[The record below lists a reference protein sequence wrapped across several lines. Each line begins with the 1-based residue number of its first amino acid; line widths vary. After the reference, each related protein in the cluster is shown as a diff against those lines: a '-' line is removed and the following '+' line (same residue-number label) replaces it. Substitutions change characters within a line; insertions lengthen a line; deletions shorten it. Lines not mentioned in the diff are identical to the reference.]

1 MTDAR
6 SMTRLDYTFDA
17 IDPSM
22 PGTFLVR
29 TITGTMHIVV
39 NDSAGES
46 AVRRV
51 RAQTTSEFVG
61 DCDWLP
67 ATYQE
72 IRVGDEASLR
82 FVRSEVYGEVPACTG
97 KLRRIPRVTRIS
109 LYVGYPE
116 FPDANSFGRPRGLP
130 ISTGEEPS

>member
-6 SMTRLDYTFDA
+6 SMADPTFTFDA

-22 PGTFLVR
+22 PGTFLVQ

-39 NDSAGES
+39 NDTAGES

-51 RAQTTSEFVG
+51 RPQVSSAFVG

-67 ATYQE
+67 ATYPE
-72 IRVGDEASLR
+72 IRVGDQTSFE
-82 FVRSEVYGEVPACTG
+82 FIRSAVYGEAPALTG
-97 KLRRIPRVTRIS
+97 KVRRIPRVVQIS
-109 LYVGYPE
+109 LYTGYPDL
-116 FPDANSFGRPRGLP
+116 PGPGSFGQPRGR
-130 ISTGEEPS
+130 ITSTCKESS

>member
-6 SMTRLDYTFDA
+6 SMTDPCYTFDA

-22 PGTFLVR
+22 PGTFLVQ

-51 RAQTTSEFVG
+51 RPQAMSGFLR
-61 DCDWLP
+61 DSDWLP
-67 ATYQE
+67 ARYQE
-72 IRVGDEASLR
+72 IRVGVETCFE
-82 FVRSEVYGEVPACTG
+82 FVRSDVYGEASAYTG
-97 KLRRIPRVTRIS
+97 NVRRIPRVTRIS
-109 LYVGYPE
+109 LYTGH
-116 FPDANSFGRPRGLP
+116 PDFAGTDSFGRPRGLP
-130 ISTGEEPS
+130 IPNKEQP

>member
-6 SMTRLDYTFDA
+6 SMAGPVYTFAA

-22 PGTFLVR
+22 PGTFLVH

-51 RAQTTSEFVG
+51 RPQANSEFVG

-67 ATYQE
+67 IEYNE
-72 IRVGDEASLR
+72 IRVGEEASFL
-82 FVRSEVYGEVPACTG
+82 FTRSGVHDWDPAYLG
-97 KLRRIPRVTRIS
+97 RRRRTPRVIQIT
-109 LYVGYPE
+109 LYDGRPAL
-116 FPDANSFGRPRGLP
+116 PDPGSFGRPRGLP
-130 ISTGEEPS
+130 ISTRVEAL